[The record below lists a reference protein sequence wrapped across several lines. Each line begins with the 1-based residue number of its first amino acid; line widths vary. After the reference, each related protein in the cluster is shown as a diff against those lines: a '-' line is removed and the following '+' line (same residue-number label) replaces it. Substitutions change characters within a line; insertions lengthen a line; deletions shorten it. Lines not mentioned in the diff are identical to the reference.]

1 MRSINTAAALV
12 IVGVLA
18 FAAGSLAQPRY
29 PEIDQA
35 EGQLQGALAT
45 LRSARDIFGGYKR
58 NAEQLINQAIGQL
71 ETGKQF
77 AASRGY

>member
-1 MRSINTAAALV
+1 MRSINAAAALV
-12 IVGVLA
+12 FVGVLSFVA
-18 FAAGSLAQPRY
+18 GSFGATALPRDRSGRGPAAGGAHHLAQRPRRFRR
-29 PEIDQA
+29 
-35 EGQLQGALAT
+35 L
-45 LRSARDIFGGYKR
+45 KR